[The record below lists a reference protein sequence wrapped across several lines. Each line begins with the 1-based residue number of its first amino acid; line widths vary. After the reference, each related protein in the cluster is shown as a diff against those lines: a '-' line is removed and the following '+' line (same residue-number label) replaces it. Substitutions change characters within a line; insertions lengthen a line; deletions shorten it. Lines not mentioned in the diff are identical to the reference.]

1 MSVAPAETCGYQK
14 AGGDLC
20 RVTIGL
26 SPSNGRC
33 IVHDPDRIEE
43 AKQRRSLGGK
53 ASGESRRKARAALPA
68 DVPKAPKT
76 LEDAATIASWITR
89 ATLIGEID
97 ARTSEAA
104 TKAVR
109 QFQLTI
115 EKRELVARIKALET
129 ALAEARRAA

>member
-1 MSVAPAETCGYQK
+1 MTDDVRCGAPKASGETC
-14 AGGDLC
+14 
-20 RVTIGL
+20 RVSIGL
-26 SPSNGRC
+26 SPTNGRC

-43 AKQRRSLGGK
+43 ARQRRSLGGK
-53 ASGESRRKARAALPA
+53 ASNEARRKARAALPEN
-68 DVPKAPKT
+68 VPAAPRT
-76 LEDAATIASWITR
+76 LEDAGRIASWITR

-115 EKRELVARIKALET
+115 EKKELVARIKALE
-129 ALAEARRAA
+129 AMLAQAKAA